1 MAITHITVRGARQHN
16 LRNVSVSIPRNTL
29 TVVTGLSGSGKS
41 SLAFD
46 TIYAEGQRRY
56 VETLSA
62 YARQFLDRMERPD
75 VDAIDGLSPA
85 ISIEQKT
92 TSRSPRSTVGTITE
106 IYDYLRLLYASVGQP
121 HCPNCGL
128 PITRQTA
135 DQIVERIVAIA
146 PGERITVYAPLVRGR
161 KGEFREELD
170 ALDQQ
175 GFRARIDG
183 EMVEL
188 TEGMRLD
195 KKKNHTV
202 EAIVD
207 RIILKPLPPQN
218 DAVSSRPER
227 GGGERPAVR
236 YDTKRLETSVAK
248 ALQMA
253 TGLVLIGI
261 QGTNRQQDETLYSS
275 SMACPDC
282 GIDVPRLEPRSFS
295 FNSTYGACPE
305 CHGLGS
311 IYDFDPAKTITD
323 WSKPLLDGAMGPG
336 SGSQYLL
343 RLIKLAADKY
353 KINLKLPF
361 SDLPKPHQDL
371 LLYGPPKNEVGRTG
385 FHGIFAYLRSNL
397 DESKSE
403 GYREYMMQYMSA
415 TICPRCKGRRL
426 RPESLAVTIPIPIPI
441 PIPLNNGAEEKAV
454 SVSEAHT
461 AKSKDL
467 RFPTTMT
474 SQNLSIA
481 DFTGLSLER
490 ALTTARAMN
499 FTGRDRIVA
508 DRLQH
513 EIIERLEFLNA
524 VGLNYLSLARSA
536 ATLSGG
542 EGQRIR
548 LATQIG
554 SRLRG
559 VLYVLDE
566 PSIGLHQ
573 RDNQRLIRALEDLR
587 DLGNTVLVVEHDEDT
602 MRKADYMLDLGPG
615 AGKNGGYLIA
625 AGTPQQIMDDP
636 TSVTGQYLAGK
647 IEILARPAPRPL
659 TGKWITIED
668 AVAHNLQHVT
678 AHFPLGVMTVV
689 TGVSGSGKSTL
700 VADILYRS
708 LARTLYGSREDPG
721 EHGRVVGIDQIDK
734 AIEIDQS
741 PIGRTPRSNP
751 ATYTG
756 VFTAIRDLFA
766 MLPESRERGYK
777 PGRFSFN
784 VQGGRCE
791 ACQGE
796 GQRRI
801 EMNFLPD
808 VYVLCDVC
816 NGRRYNQE
824 TLAVKFNGYS
834 IADLLDLPI
843 ADALPVLKD
852 IPTAAAKLQT
862 LVDVGLGYIHLGQSA
877 TTLSGGEAQRMKLA
891 RELSKRQTGRTLY
904 LLDEPT
910 TGLHFDDVR
919 RLLEVLHRL
928 TDLGNTV
935 IIIEHNLDIIRN
947 ADYVLD
953 MGPEGGERGGRVIAH
968 GTPEQI
974 ATVPAS
980 YTGQFLARHYTG
992 ASEPGAPSRLSL
1004 GEIAATTS
1012 NGHHPNPNAGPQPH
1026 EIAAPD
1032 RPKNS
1037 RGKFIQP
1044 EKKTGVPTAKAPK
1057 KTASKKPPGKPA
1069 TKSAS
1074 AKRTQS
1080 A

>member
-1 MAITHITVRGARQHN
+1 MSITHINVRGARTHN
-16 LRNVSVSIPRNTL
+16 LRDISVSIPRNTL

-62 YARQFLDRMERPD
+62 YARQFLDQMERPD
-75 VDAIDGLSPA
+75 VDSIDGLSPA

-121 HCPNCGL
+121 HCPNCHR
-128 PITRQTA
+128 PISRQTA
-135 DQIVERIVAIA
+135 DQIVAQIVERNRAGS
-146 PGERITVYAPLVRGR
+146 PGERITVLAPIVRGR
-161 KGEFREELD
+161 KGEFREELEE
-170 ALDQQ
+170 LDRK
-175 GFRARIDG
+175 GYRVRIDG
-183 EMVEL
+183 EIAEIE
-188 TEGMRLD
+188 EGMRLE
-195 KKKNHTV
+195 KRKNHTV

-207 RIILKPLPPQN
+207 RIILKPST
-218 DAVSSRPER
+218 DANAPNT
-227 GGGERPAVR
+227 PNTP
-236 YDTKRLETSVAK
+236 YDTRRLQTAVTT
-248 ALQMA
+248 ALQLA
-253 TGLVLIGI
+253 NGLVLIGL
-261 QGTNRQQDETLYSS
+261 QVPGGAYEETLYSS

-282 GIDVPRLEPRSFS
+282 GINVPKLEPRSFS

-311 IYDFDPAKTITD
+311 IFDFDPAKTITD

-336 SGSQYLL
+336 SASQYLL

-353 KINLKLPF
+353 KINLRQPF
-361 SDLPKPHQDL
+361 QDLTKDQQDL
-371 LLYGPPKNEVGRTG
+371 LLYGPPRSEVGRTG
-385 FHGIFAYLRSNL
+385 FHGILRWL
-397 DESKSE
+397 KDTLEETKSE
-403 GYREYMMQYMSA
+403 GYRDYMMQYMSA
-415 TICPRCKGRRL
+415 SPCPRCQGRRL
-426 RPESLAVTIPIPIPI
+426 RPESLAVTIPM
-441 PIPLNNGAEEKAV
+441 ADAV
-454 SVSEAHT
+454 SHPPVGLEIRDTEPLGASNARR
-461 AKSKDL
+461 DY
-467 RFPTTMT
+467 
-474 SQNLSIA
+474 SIA
-481 DFTGLSLER
+481 DFTELSLER
-490 ALTTARAMN
+490 ALLGARSMH
-499 FTGRDRIVA
+499 FVGRDRLIA
-508 DRLQH
+508 DRLQR
-513 EIIERLEFLNA
+513 EIIERLEFLDA
-524 VGLNYLSLARSA
+524 VGLGYLSLSRSA

-573 RDNQRLIRALEDLR
+573 RDNQRLIQALENLR

-602 MRKADYMLDLGPG
+602 MRKADYLLDLGPG
-615 AGKNGGYLIA
+615 AGKHGGFVMA
-625 AGTPQQIMDDP
+625 SGTPAEVMANPQ
-636 TSVTGQYLAGK
+636 SVTGQYLSGK
-647 IEILARPAPRPL
+647 IDIVTRPTPGKAPRPL
-659 TGKWITIED
+659 NGRWLSVED
-668 AVAHNLQHVT
+668 ATSHNLRNVT

-700 VADILYRS
+700 VNDILYRS
-708 LARTLYGSREDPG
+708 LAKELYGSREEPG
-721 EHGRVVGIDQIDK
+721 AHK
-734 AIEIDQS
+734 AIHGADQLDKVIQIDQS

-784 VQGGRCE
+784 VMGGRCE

-808 VYVLCDVC
+808 VYVLCEVC

-834 IADLLDLPI
+834 IADILDLPI
-843 ADALPVLKD
+843 EDALPVLKD
-852 IPTAAAKLQT
+852 IPAVNQKLQT

-947 ADYVLD
+947 ADYLLD
-953 MGPEGGERGGRVIAH
+953 LGPEGGEGGGTIVAQGPPEAVARVA
-968 GTPEQI
+968 
-974 ATVPAS
+974 AS
-980 YTGQFLARHYTG
+980 HTGFFLARYY
-992 ASEPGAPSRLSL
+992 S
-1004 GEIAATTS
+1004 S
-1012 NGHHPNPNAGPQPH
+1012 NGADAMNTVLPPVDLPDLAKKQPK
-1026 EIAAPD
+1026 P
-1032 RPKNS
+1032 
-1037 RGKFIQP
+1037 KFIAP
-1044 EKKTGVPTAKAPK
+1044 EKKTGVPTASKKKPAEKPKATPK
-1057 KTASKKPPGKPA
+1057 KAAAKKSVKKASR
-1069 TKSAS
+1069 S
-1074 AKRTQS
+1074 
-1080 A
+1080 